1 MTKKQTK
8 QSAETP
14 VAQMAHLMG
23 EMTEAAL
30 AGQAVGLKLL
40 AAEMQ
45 VLSHLIPSGPATG
58 ETADASATEVQTPE
72 KPDSKTDAEIEA
84 GFDNMPI

>member
-8 QSAETP
+8 HSAETP

-40 AAEMQ
+40 VAEMQ

-58 ETADASATEVQTPE
+58 ETADASAAEAQTPK

>member
-8 QSAETP
+8 HSAETP
-14 VAQMAHLMG
+14 VSQMAHLMG

-58 ETADASATEVQTPE
+58 ETADASAAEVQTPE